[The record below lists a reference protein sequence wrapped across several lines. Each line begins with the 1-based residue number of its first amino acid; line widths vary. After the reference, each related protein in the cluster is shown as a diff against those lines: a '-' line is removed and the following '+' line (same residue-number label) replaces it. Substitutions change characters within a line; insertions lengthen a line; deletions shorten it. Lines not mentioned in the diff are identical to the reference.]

1 MPAGSLGGRTVRVCM
16 ETALEIP
23 FSLVVLVWFFSE
35 FSEPAARKFCCL
47 LQIYFISPKNRI
59 QQPFY
64 NNLK

>member
-1 MPAGSLGGRTVRVCM
+1 MPAGSLGGRTVRVCV
-16 ETALEIP
+16 ETALEILFP
-23 FSLVVLVWFFSE
+23 PVALVWFFLN

-59 QQPFY
+59 QQPFS

>member
-1 MPAGSLGGRTVRVCM
+1 MPAGSLGGRTVRVCV

-23 FSLVVLVWFFSE
+23 FSLVLVWVFSE

-47 LQIYFISPKNRI
+47 LQIYFIPPKNRI